1 MLCENQYLILK
12 YNTALK
18 KKNKIDW
25 GTEELRSEDW
35 CKGSSS
41 FSPQFS
47 YPSVT
52 LITCQEVIT

>member
-12 YNTALK
+12 GGPEE
-18 KKNKIDW
+18 KNKIDW